1 MAKKPKIIEQIPL
14 PDKVIYW
21 GGVAG
26 ALMVLAGAWTLFG
39 GPRPMMEGHPIVEA
53 VETLEETRSADR
65 IDQLSRWIRDDKRER
80 YDVEQRLEY
89 DPENRTLHD
98 QKIMLEEDIE
108 EKEVER
114 AVLRKKDGK

>member
-1 MAKKPKIIEQIPL
+1 MAKKPKIIEQVPNKILIAAGLVTAIGILSGVYRASGL
-14 PDKVIYW
+14 PV
-21 GGVAG
+21 
-26 ALMVLAGAWTLFG
+26 
-39 GPRPMMEGHPIVEA
+39 PMMEGHPVVEA

-89 DPENRTLHD
+89 DPENRALHD

-114 AVLRKKDGK
+114 AGLRKKDGK